1 LTAPE
6 YIQLKAFARI
16 DGAWLSLLLI
26 AGFACYVVGLTSP
39 TYGFLALLTFIVT
52 PFFVGR
58 RLKRFRD
65 NGLDGTMSFL
75 RGWAYVIMMFFYGG
89 LLFALAQYAY
99 LTYMDKGYI
108 LMTINDVL
116 STPENTAVMKQLG
129 MTDQINES
137 LHLLGTMRPI
147 DFALNMLTTLIMAG
161 AVLGLPIAAVL
172 QKRRVTNKS

>member
-1 LTAPE
+1 LTATE

-39 TYGFLALLTFIVT
+39 TYGFLFLLTFFVIS
-52 PFFVGR
+52 FFVGR